1 MVIKLNE
8 NIMILNINENIRNIL
23 IDNTI
28 LTIRDLT
35 KKTSKDLRNIGLE
48 QKDIRDIDV
57 QMQLNGYCLKNSL

>member
-1 MVIKLNE
+1 MNE